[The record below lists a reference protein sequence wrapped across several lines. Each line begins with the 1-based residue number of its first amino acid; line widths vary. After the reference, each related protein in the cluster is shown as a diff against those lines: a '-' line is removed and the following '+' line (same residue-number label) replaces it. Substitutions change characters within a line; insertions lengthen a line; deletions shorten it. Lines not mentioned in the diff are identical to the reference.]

1 MYTLH
6 HVLELLFVSY
16 FAALNTA
23 YTLLLALG
31 SGQVSDWVRRRPMRD
46 FRGVSNSPLS
56 LPVTILVPAY
66 NEAPIIVHSIRAL
79 LASRYRE
86 FQVMV
91 VNDGSTDGT
100 LAALMEAFGLVPVER
115 VPRAR
120 LESAAV
126 RAIYASSH
134 DKRLL
139 VIDKD
144 NGGKADALNCG
155 IRYAAF
161 PLFCAIDSDTVLDP
175 DALARLVWAFQAEP
189 ETVATGGIVRIFNG
203 SRIVGGRIHQV
214 RTPRSML
221 VNIQIVEYLRAFL
234 AGRAGWSRLNM
245 LLIISGAFGLF
256 RRDVVVEAGGYDTT
270 TIGED
275 AELIVRLH
283 RHCREQGRRYKITF
297 VADPI
302 CWTEAPADRAT
313 LARQRDRWQR
323 GLLETLWRHRS
334 IIGRRRYGGV
344 GLVGMPFFLVFEA
357 VGPLVEV
364 VGLLYTA
371 VGLAAGWVAP
381 AMAALIVALAF
392 TYGLVLSFGALL
404 IEGRAFAR
412 YPDWRDLGRLML
424 AAMGENFGYRQW
436 LAVIRAR
443 AWWTVLRPSRDWGE
457 MVRTGL
463 GEPVAIALAASAPR
477 APSPLVPGDV
487 AGPLLSVAAAEHVP
501 AVRAPGHARTAGECA
516 AARPS
521 RARRSN
527 SGAAPVLPMRTPTSA
542 P

>member
-161 PLFCAIDSDTVLDP
+161 PLFCA
-175 DALARLVWAFQAEP
+175 
-189 ETVATGGIVRIFNG
+189 FNG
-203 SRIVGGRIHQV
+203 SRIVGGRIHQA